1 MQSLKSLFLLFVVA
15 VCVASCK
22 PTIPSKYIQP
32 DQMENILYDYHVAQA
47 YLDNEPGLSTDYNRR
62 YYKLAILKKHGV
74 TEAEFDSSMVYY
86 TRHIDN
92 LHVMYEHISDR
103 LEAAAESL
111 GADVNDLDSYG
122 TVASADT
129 ANVWNRERNVLLL
142 SHMPYNV
149 LNYSINADTAFHKG
163 DRMILSFD
171 VQYIYK
177 EGMRNAAA
185 VMSVRFGNDSV
196 ASRNI
201 FINSQSHY
209 SMDISDYANRGIKSI
224 GGFFYVDTQENM
236 DVENNPLQ
244 LFFIRNI
251 KLVRLHKK
259 EQEVPNVEQTN

>member
-1 MQSLKSLFLLFVVA
+1 MKNLKSLFLLLVLA

-47 YLDNEPGLSTDYNRR
+47 YLDNDPVQRTDYNRR
-62 YYKLAILKKHGV
+62 YYKLAVLKKHGV

-129 ANVWNRERNVLLL
+129 ANVWNHERNILLL
-142 SHMPYNV
+142 SQVPYNIQ
-149 LNYSINADTAFHKG
+149 NYCINADTAYHKG

-177 EGMRNAAA
+177 EGMRNATA
-185 VMSVRFGNDSV
+185 VMSVKFNNDST
-196 ASRNI
+196 ATRNI

-209 SMDISDYANRGIKSI
+209 SMDISDSGNRGIKSVS
-224 GGFFYVDTQENM
+224 GFFYVDTQSNM
-236 DVENNPLQ
+236 EVENNPLQ
-244 LFFIRNI
+244 LFFVRNI
-251 KLVRLHKK
+251 KLVRLHSK
-259 EQEVPNVEQTN
+259 EKDVEQTN

>member
-1 MQSLKSLFLLFVVA
+1 MQSLKSLFLLLVVA

-22 PTIPSKYIQP
+22 PTIPSRYIQP

-74 TEAEFDSSMVYY
+74 TEAE
-86 TRHIDN
+86 
-92 LHVMYEHISDR
+92 YEHISDR